1 LTEHQIRLRGGW
13 ELREDSEGPPR
24 RLTLPFT
31 HVPGFARPLQLYR
44 SFQAPSLDPGRE
56 QLWLRVES
64 VPGLLEIQLNGRKLP
79 RPDAGAP
86 VEIVRL
92 DKGPDPALAVRN
104 ELMFRVDVALV
115 PPEEP
120 WGSVALVIRSS

>member
-1 LTEHQIRLRGGW
+1 MTEHQIRLRGGW

-31 HVPGFARPLQLYR
+31 HVAGSARPLQLYR
-44 SFQAPSLDPGRE
+44 SFQAPRLDPGRE

-64 VPGLLEIQLNGRKLP
+64 VPGLLEIRFNGQTLL

-86 VEIVRL
+86 LELVRL
-92 DKGPDPALAVRN
+92 DNGPDSALAVRN
-104 ELMFRVDVALV
+104 ELMFRVDVALI
-115 PPEEP
+115 PPDEP